1 MTDESAITRSQRSS
15 HPVLWLQ
22 PPPPFTCPLPLG
34 ASGLPVPSPDIIIQ
48 PQAPEPFSLPF
59 PVFTTPPPPSPP
71 VNIPGLLAR
80 LSRIRIMAASN
91 NSPRSCCAATIPN
104 GKKMPN
110 ATSPQS
116 FFRSYH
122 CKPTNKLSITNSSN
136 PETRQTVRKYSYN
149 NLPGVTGGPPP
160 STPGHGHTSWQ
171 YGAPTHPG

>member
-1 MTDESAITRSQRSS
+1 MRVQSQDLKDHPIPCYGCSLLRLLHAPCPSA
-15 HPVLWLQ
+15 P
-22 PPPPFTCPLPLG
+22 
-34 ASGLPVPSPDIIIQ
+34 PDIIIQ

-110 ATSPQS
+110 ATSLQS

-160 STPGHGHTSWQ
+160 SMAIHLGNTVPP
-171 YGAPTHPG
+171 PTRDREGQKPFYLS